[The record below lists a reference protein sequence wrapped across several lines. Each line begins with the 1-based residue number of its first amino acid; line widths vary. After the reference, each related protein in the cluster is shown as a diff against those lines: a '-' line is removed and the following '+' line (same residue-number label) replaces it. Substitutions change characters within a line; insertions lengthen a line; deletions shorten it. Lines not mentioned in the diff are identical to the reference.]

1 SCRKGGTVSV
11 LGVYAGFMDKFPIGA
26 VVNKALT
33 MKSGQQPGQRYVE
46 RIFEHIQ
53 AGELDPS
60 YLMTHTAS
68 LEDGPQGYAMFKHKS
83 DDCLRVVFA
92 P

>member
-1 SCRKGGTVSV
+1 MLKARW
-11 LGVYAGFMDKFPIGA
+11 P
-26 VVNKALT
+26 KALDH
-33 MKSGQQPGQRYVE
+33 Y
-46 RIFEHIQ
+46 IFEHIQ